1 MATTDNVS
9 VSTSTGAN
17 GTTYTSAIS
26 NDKLT
31 NQDFLKLML
40 EELKMQDPTKPMDS
54 QSMLNSQMQ
63 MSSIETNLALV
74 NAMNAMQTAFT
85 QSNLSN
91 ASNLIGTVVED
102 GTYNSSKALKQ
113 YSVQSVA
120 LNNGAVEL
128 KAYEITGY
136 DSATKAYILA
146 TTPTTLA
153 LNKVTSIHG

>member
-1 MATTDNVS
+1 MAVDNAT
-9 VSTSTGAN
+9 VSTAKAAN
-17 GTTYTSAIS
+17 GTTYTTAIS

-31 NQDFLKLML
+31 NQDFLKLMI

-63 MSSIETNLALV
+63 MSSIETNLSLV
-74 NAMNAMQTAFT
+74 NAMTAMQTAFT

-91 ASNLIGTVVED
+91 ASNLIGNIVED
-102 GTYNSSKALKQ
+102 GTYNTSGTKKQ
-113 YSVQSVA
+113 YEVTSVA

-128 KAYEITGY
+128 NSYEITAY
-136 DSATKAYILA
+136 DKTTNKYTYA

-153 LNKVTSIHG
+153 LSKITSILG